1 MRKRNKSSGGG
12 VDPNAWLNTYGD
24 LVTLLLCFFVMLFTM
39 SSVDAEKW
47 QILMKAFTSRGNES
61 SQIVLIPEGDGDEIA
76 ENMGNDPLTP
86 PGEESIPSEDSLPID
101 FDDLFRY
108 IKAYVERNNLEG
120 SVEVQKTDNSV
131 FIRFKDNIF
140 FNPDSAVLKTSSHDV
155 LEFLGDCFKSVEDQ
169 ILSVRINGHT
179 AAIPWNENYQVSDR
193 TLSTDRANSVL
204 MYFEEVKKIDPTKL
218 IAIGY
223 GKNFPVADN
232 ETPEGRE
239 KNRRVDMMILSNEAV
254 TEGID
259 DLYNLLLGSFDIE
272 LYPDELTPKDVLIPE
287 TPEITSGASQVQE
300 QVQDQNQEQNQ
311 VYDNVSP
318 YAD

>member
-1 MRKRNKSSGGG
+1 MKKRNKSSGGG
-12 VDPNAWLNTYGD
+12 VDSNAWLNTYGD
-24 LVTLLLCFFVMLFTM
+24 LVTLLLCFFVLLFTM

-47 QILMKAFTSRGNES
+47 QKLVRAFSSRGHDT
-61 SQIVLIPEGDGDEIA
+61 SQIVLIEEGDGNEIA
-76 ENMGNDPLTP
+76 ENMGNDPLNP
-86 PGEESIPSEDSLPID
+86 PGDESIPSEDELPID
-101 FDDLFRY
+101 FDELFRY

-120 SVEVQKTDNSV
+120 SVEVQRTDNSV

-140 FNPDSAVLKTSSHDV
+140 FNPDSSVLKTSSHDV
-155 LEFLGDCFKSVEDQ
+155 LDFLGDCFKSVEQQ

-204 MYFEEVKKIDPTKL
+204 IYFEEVKKIDPQKL

-223 GKNFPVADN
+223 GKHFPVADN

-254 TEGID
+254 TDGMD
-259 DLYNLLLGSFDIE
+259 DLYNLLLGSYDIE
-272 LYPDELTPKDVLIPE
+272 LYPDSQTPTDALIPQ
-287 TPEITSGASQVQE
+287 TPETTDGASEAQG
-300 QVQDQNQEQNQ
+300 QDQ
-311 VYDNVSP
+311 VYNNVSP
-318 YAD
+318 YESN